1 MPISSNV
8 LGPLPDAEVADAG
21 FAAGVPA
28 EGLLLGAGAGAD
40 AIAACGGGLCCCVG
54 ARCGLGTGSWPEG
67 LPAELGLEEGR
78 DPCPG
83 VAVDGLS
90 GRIELVLLSWPGW
103 TVDGRVCCRGSS
115 GEM

>member
-1 MPISSNV
+1 MA
-8 LGPLPDAEVADAG
+8 GAG
-21 FAAGVPA
+21 FAVGVPA
-28 EGLLLGAGAGAD
+28 KGLLVGAGAEAD
-40 AIAACGGGLCCCVG
+40 DMVVCGGGLCCCVG
-54 ARCGLGTGSWPEG
+54 TRCGLGTESWPEG

-90 GRIELVLLSWPGW
+90 GRIELVLLSWPGC

-115 GEM
+115 GAM